1 MKCIVYLIVIF
12 RADQTQHYIREDPTK
27 FRVFIRGLFGVY

>member
-12 RADQTQHYIREDPTK
+12 RADQTQHYTREDPTK
-27 FRVFIRGLFGVY
+27 FRVYIRGLFGVY